1 MSPALCGTYVQMARR
16 TAIARLHPAGRKR
29 IIPDGRAA
37 RGAVNVPAGT
47 KLNRGRI
54 MTERAGQLVRSGACE
69 GEPDEP
75 LKQQAAQLCRK
86 AGAEP
91 GAIPA

>member
-1 MSPALCGTYVQMARR
+1 
-16 TAIARLHPAGRKR
+16 
-29 IIPDGRAA
+29 
-37 RGAVNVPAGT
+37 
-47 KLNRGRI
+47 